1 MEKNTFKVEYD
12 SQPIFVIDDINA
24 ILKESFGIQIEC
36 ISPDDS
42 ETLEYKI
49 SRIEIMKKDDKVFY

>member
-1 MEKNTFKVEYD
+1 MEKNTFRVEYD
-12 SQPIFVIDDINA
+12 DLPYFVIEDINA

-36 ISPDDS
+36 ISPEDS

-49 SRIEIMKKDDKVFY
+49 SIIKTK

>member
-12 SQPIFVIDDINA
+12 DQPFFVIEDINA

-36 ISPDDS
+36 ISPEDS
-42 ETLEYKI
+42 ETLKYEI
-49 SRIEIMKKDDKVFY
+49 SIIKPK

>member
-12 SQPIFVIDDINA
+12 SQPFFVIEDINA

-36 ISPDDS
+36 ISPEDS

-49 SRIEIMKKDDKVFY
+49 SIIKPK

>member
-1 MEKNTFKVEYD
+1 MEKNTFKVSEDYKPYEVV
-12 SQPIFVIDDINA
+12 SAINH

-36 ISPDDS
+36 VSPEDS

-49 SRIEIMKKDDKVFY
+49 SIIKPK

>member
-12 SQPIFVIDDINA
+12 DQPYFVIEDINA

-36 ISPDDS
+36 ISPEDS

-49 SRIEIMKKDDKVFY
+49 SAVDKYDLFI

>member
-1 MEKNTFKVEYD
+1 MKKNTFKVEYYD

-24 ILKESFGIQIEC
+24 ILKESFGIQIKC
-36 ISPDDS
+36 ISPEDS

-49 SRIEIMKKDDKVFY
+49 SIIKPK

>member
-36 ISPDDS
+36 ISPDDDD

-49 SRIEIMKKDDKVFY
+49 SIIKPK